1 MAVGFAAEA
10 ARVRELGRLSDQDL
24 ARVTGAGVSTVGAW
38 LRRTRTPTGVR
49 AERIAEL
56 SAIVERLARVM
67 QPDYIAVWLHKP
79 IAALDDDKPID
90 VLARG
95 EYRRV
100 SALIAALE
108 TPVAS

>member
-1 MAVGFAAEA
+1 MGVGFATEV
-10 ARVRELGRLSDQDL
+10 ARVRDLGQLSDRDI

-38 LRRTRTPTGVR
+38 LRQTRTPTGVR

-56 SAIVERLARVM
+56 SAVVERLARVM
-67 QPDYIAVWLHKP
+67 SPDYIPVWLHKP
-79 IAALDDDKPID
+79 IAALEDDKPLD